1 MADDLLLAQR
11 VALAGARVGLRY
23 FADLAQLKQDRKAD
37 GSIVTEADRAVEAAI
52 RAVIAEHRPDDDILG
67 EEQGQ
72 ISQGSGERRWIID
85 PIDGTAMFVA
95 GDDRWLVLVALEVA
109 GVVQA
114 GVAVVPAQRTIWW
127 AGRGSGAFVAKFS
140 GDTIGPAQPITT
152 ASPTGEF
159 RQRRL
164 GVVPVEQQLSD
175 AERELVAPLRAATR
189 EEPWPTHAGLLVAG
203 GDLDLAVQVRGKA
216 WDYAATSLI
225 VEEAGGCFTR
235 FESAL
240 RPGAGSALYS
250 CDVATR
256 QAALAVVNPERECG

>member
-1 MADDLLLAQR
+1 MADDLLLAQQ
-11 VALAGARVGLRY
+11 VALAGAEVGLRY

-37 GSIVTEADRAVEAAI
+37 GSIVTAADRAVEAAI
-52 RAVIAEHRPDDDILG
+52 RAVITTHRPDDDILG

-72 ISQGSGERRWIID
+72 LSQGPGERRWIID
-85 PIDGTAMFVA
+85 PIDGTALFVD

-114 GVAVVPAQRTIWW
+114 GVAVVPAQQTIWW
-127 AGRGSGAFVAKFS
+127 AGRGAGAFVAKFA
-140 GDTIGPAQPITT
+140 GDAIGPAQRITT
-152 ASPTGEF
+152 ANPTGEF
-159 RQRRL
+159 QRRRL
-164 GVVPVEQQLSD
+164 GVVPVEHQLSE

-189 EEPWPTHAGLLVAG
+189 EEPWATHAGLLVAG
-203 GDLDLAVQVRGKA
+203 GQRDLAVQVRGKT

-225 VEEAGGCFTR
+225 VREAGGCFTR

-250 CDVATR
+250 CNLAT
-256 QAALAVVNPERECG
+256 QDAALDTLTLAGVV